1 MIKNRKL
8 IEKFERK
15 IIEKRGI
22 DIERNFLIFEELLKF
37 AMEMKKF
44 SQEDWEK
51 DIENDIRYARA
62 INGIKKSY

>member
-37 AMEMKKF
+37 AREMKKF